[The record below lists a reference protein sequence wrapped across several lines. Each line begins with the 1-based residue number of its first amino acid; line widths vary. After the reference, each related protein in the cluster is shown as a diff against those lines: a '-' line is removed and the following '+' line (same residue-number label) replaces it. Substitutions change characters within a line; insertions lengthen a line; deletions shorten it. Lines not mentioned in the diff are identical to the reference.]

1 MRRFFYRRHRYS
13 LLSKAKSF
21 LEIIKYIVEILAILV
36 AGAWA
41 YSKYIKIE
49 KPLEIRTASTG
60 FLNWSKLPTKEICLA
75 NLGVTIK
82 NIGTLPFQV
91 NKVVIESWSIDDAS
105 LKKAE
110 NYFPP
115 YGDKSKKLLVRKEFT
130 GEDST
135 SLIGT
140 YGVNEENAT
149 DFSFTIKYDPKHAV
163 YFLASVTGPYVNIK
177 EGRWGFIC
185 DVGAN

>member
-1 MRRFFYRRHRYS
+1 MRRFRSKSRHTAF
-13 LLSKAKSF
+13 AKTKSI
-21 LEIIKYIVEILAILV
+21 LEVIKYIVEIFAILI

-60 FLNWSKLPTKEICLA
+60 YLNWGKLPTKDMCLA

-82 NIGTLPFQV
+82 NIGNLPFEV
-91 NKVVIESWSIDDAS
+91 NKVVIESWSVDDAM
-105 LKKAE
+105 LKRSQ
-110 NYFPP
+110 NYFAPFS
-115 YGDKSKKLLVRKEFT
+115 DKTKKLIIRKEFV
-130 GEDST
+130 GDDST
-135 SLIGT
+135 SLVGI

-149 DFSFTIKYDPKHAV
+149 DFSFTFKYEPKNAV
-163 YFLASVTGPYVNIK
+163 YFLATVTGPHVNIK
-177 EGRWGFIC
+177 EGRWGFVC